1 LQEQLIQHLRW
12 PTRAIVTCWVWYEND
27 FYFYLKLCRIDWW
40 LFWVFFFNED
50 YPICEKLSS
59 ENYLPYE
66 NWQEWWRIV
75 FNKDSSFHY
84 GHIIFIFQYKS
95 YCKPLKQIIQILLW
109 NQSANLKQTWHGWS
123 LGSILSKL
131 CPVTTTSIQD
141 GCQEQT

>member
-1 LQEQLIQHLRW
+1 MQEQLIQHLRW
-12 PTRAIVTCWVWYEND
+12 PTRAIVICWVWYEND
-27 FYFYLKLCRIDWW
+27 FYLKLCRIDWW
-40 LFWVFFFNED
+40 LFWFFFFNED

-95 YCKPLKQIIQILLW
+95 YCKPLKQIIQMERKLHKMPAL
-109 NQSANLKQTWHGWS
+109 SAAFLPNGCIWS
-123 LGSILSKL
+123 KKKL
-131 CPVTTTSIQD
+131 EAQVSLYRSPDINKPS
-141 GCQEQT
+141 